1 MVLSC
6 DRQAD
11 VERKHP
17 FGVSSEAAPIEIP
30 LAEFLS
36 MRAKALK
43 SGHREFSKDEIAA
56 LIVRAKRKERRA
68 LELVVL
74 IHERFVFK
82 KLRSMS
88 KVSGSDLNELL
99 QEGRIALL
107 RAIELYDPEQSAFTT
122 YLAQW
127 LRSPIDTR
135 LSSDP
140 IIRNPRGAK
149 RVRKI
154 RVSNLDEPICN
165 DGSLLSEMVASEEP
179 SPEAQFLT
187 KQTVAKIRAA
197 IENGSAGLSNAQRKT
212 IEMRFFGGVDTSKGV
227 GELLNV
233 SLEMARQYE
242 IHGIEKLRRFMPH
255 DE

>member
-1 MVLSC
+1 M
-6 DRQAD
+6 
-11 VERKHP
+11 
-17 FGVSSEAAPIEIP
+17 SSEAASIEIP

-43 SGHREFSKDEIAA
+43 SGHLEFSKDEIAA

-82 KLRSMS
+82 KIRSMS
-88 KVSGSDLNELL
+88 KVSGSDMNELL

-127 LRSPIDTR
+127 LRKPIDTR

-140 IIRNPRGAK
+140 IIRNPMGKK
-149 RVRKI
+149 RARKI
-154 RVSNLDEPICN
+154 RVSNLDEPICD
-165 DGSLLSEMVASEEP
+165 DGSLLSDMVASDEP

-187 KQTVAKIRAA
+187 KQIVARVRAA
-197 IENGSAGLSNAQRKT
+197 IENKSAGLSAVQRKT
-212 IEMRFFGGVDTSKGV
+212 IEMRFFGGVDTSKAA

-233 SLEMARQYE
+233 SHEMARQYE
-242 IHGIEKLRRFMPH
+242 IHGIEKLRRSISR